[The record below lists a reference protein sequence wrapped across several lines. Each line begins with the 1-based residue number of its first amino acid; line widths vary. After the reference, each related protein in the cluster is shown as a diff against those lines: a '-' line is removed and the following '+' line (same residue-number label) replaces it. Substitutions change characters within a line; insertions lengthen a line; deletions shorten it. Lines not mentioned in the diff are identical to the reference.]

1 MSTEINLEK
10 LYNNSVKILTDV
22 IGIRTISGEDVLLN
36 PGHFKKLYQYK
47 GFIFY
52 MCPIFNEY
60 CSYEGQAIGD
70 VWAKNR
76 ETLKIKVDM
85 RINMALE
92 EAGYSERTK

>member
-1 MSTEINLEK
+1 MNNKYKLLEQSIK
-10 LYNNSVKILTDV
+10 EP
-22 IGIRTISGEDVLLN
+22 IRTIKGEDVLLN

-76 ETLKIKVDM
+76 ETLKRKVDM

-92 EAGYSERTK
+92 EAGYSERTYPL

>member
-1 MSTEINLEK
+1 
-10 LYNNSVKILTDV
+10 
-22 IGIRTISGEDVLLN
+22 
-36 PGHFKKLYQYK
+36 
-47 GFIFY
+47 

-92 EAGYSERTK
+92 EAGYSERTQPL